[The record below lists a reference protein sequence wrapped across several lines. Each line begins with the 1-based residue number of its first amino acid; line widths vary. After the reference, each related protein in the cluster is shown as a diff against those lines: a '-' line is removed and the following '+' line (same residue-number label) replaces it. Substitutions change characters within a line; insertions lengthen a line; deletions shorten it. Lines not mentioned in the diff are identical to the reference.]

1 MPQKHSGSSQGQS
14 SSNDNE
20 EADGPAPPA
29 PVLPHMAGVASRG
42 PTEGEVGSSI
52 TFPGLLGP
60 SIVPPPQSVTG
71 PDGVPLFNEAN
82 PPPPAVTAPPV
93 VPTEAPIVMNLGA
106 SADTGT
112 TLPTTPDGLSA
123 LLQQS
128 DPSGDENKKIDPKL
142 VVAYFTYMVSN
153 GMVKPPEP
161 PKTKAASDEQKVA
174 AEAPV
179 ASEVPKSTSEA
190 RSEIVDK
197 DRAANEANSAPD
209 NPRSSETAI
218 AARGE
223 AGAESAPRDAKAKA
237 ILQTLTPLDSALQDE
252 KAKSILQALAPL
264 DPAECPPCPEGMGGW
279 EEVKVEHSVFGDAV
293 VDGSC
298 ALAEAENLDE
308 MHKSELDKLRERRRT
323 GKGAASIVTGGCG
336 GVLDPLGL
344 SLEELENEPELN
356 ADDLQVQEKPIFEKK
371 SSETAEGT
379 AEGAPV
385 KAVFAKRK
393 TKVKAPNCRSAV

>member
-128 DPSGDENKKIDPKL
+128 DPSGDENKKIDP
-142 VVAYFTYMVSN
+142 
-153 GMVKPPEP
+153 
-161 PKTKAASDEQKVA
+161 
-174 AEAPV
+174 
-179 ASEVPKSTSEA
+179 
-190 RSEIVDK
+190 
-197 DRAANEANSAPD
+197 
-209 NPRSSETAI
+209 
-218 AARGE
+218 
-223 AGAESAPRDAKAKA
+223 
-237 ILQTLTPLDSALQDE
+237 
-252 KAKSILQALAPL
+252 
-264 DPAECPPCPEGMGGW
+264 
-279 EEVKVEHSVFGDAV
+279 
-293 VDGSC
+293 
-298 ALAEAENLDE
+298 
-308 MHKSELDKLRERRRT
+308 
-323 GKGAASIVTGGCG
+323 
-336 GVLDPLGL
+336 LGL